1 LQIHP
6 DARAFRIKTIPYYSD
21 LCLIYGDPTVEKKG
35 KESNFDAVFD
45 SNMSASQGLKDLV
58 LKFVT
63 VS

>member
-35 KESNFDAVFD
+35 KEYFDAVFD

-58 LKFVT
+58 LKSVT